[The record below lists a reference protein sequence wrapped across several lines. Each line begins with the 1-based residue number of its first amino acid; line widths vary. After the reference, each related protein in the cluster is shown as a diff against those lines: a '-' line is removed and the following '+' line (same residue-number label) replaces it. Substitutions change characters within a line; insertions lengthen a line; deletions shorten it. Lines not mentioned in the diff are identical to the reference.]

1 MDENFAYRNRH
12 AIISIMRACRVVD
25 TWTKKGENFDANVDE
40 LIRLV
45 DFAFHS
51 YFSRSRIMFP
61 ARTCTISWYISA
73 GIMKNANSLI
83 LFYYVREFNLLAF
96 KIFNITFNQPSFF
109 QLTRYYSREKKTVQI
124 NLYNLYIIGYICNMQ
139 FILYVNRF
147 VINYACVY
155 D

>member
-1 MDENFAYRNRH
+1 
-12 AIISIMRACRVVD
+12 
-25 TWTKKGENFDANVDE
+25 
-40 LIRLV
+40 
-45 DFAFHS
+45 
-51 YFSRSRIMFP
+51 
-61 ARTCTISWYISA
+61 
-73 GIMKNANSLI
+73 MKNANSLI